1 MAFQNFV
8 CWDIGRV
15 RGVMNTNAEL
25 ASRDIFLAVHSEL
38 PLTMSN
44 PRESFVRSSSNRP
57 LDPRDFLQSFL
68 SDDNRHMQVAVC
80 GDSGSG
86 KSHFI
91 RWLEISIPATPSR
104 YVVSIPR
111 SGISLRGV
119 IELILRALPEPAA
132 KPYRDRL
139 NQTGDERSTP
149 DQLEERLLSCIAL
162 TIADDEPSSEGDLD
176 LETELIK
183 ELPNLFHDPYL
194 RSYFRERGGVIR
206 QLATQVLSGSS
217 EYLPTEEPR
226 EFSVQDLP
234 ILGTQTSQMSA
245 AARRMCDVL
254 RSDQD
259 VQDVAV
265 EIINRSLDR
274 AIGQVMNFTGDHLI
288 RLLQDV
294 RRHLRAQGQEMI
306 LLVEDLA
313 RLQGLDLSLLEALI
327 EEGST
332 NNELC
337 TLRWAAAVTTGY
349 YERIPD
355 TVKTRMNYVLNM
367 DIPTGGETNSINEDS
382 LLTFSAKYL
391 NAARLDPEKLSEWA
405 NLPDDQ
411 REEPPVACDSC
422 PHRTVCHSGFG
433 MVDEVGFYPFNRAS
447 LLNMLRR
454 LDSRLDER
462 FNPRVLVKDVLAEVL
477 STYGRVL
484 ESGSFPPRQLL
495 DKMGGPKLPPIVGD
509 GLVRQNPV
517 EADRQL
523 AVLELWGNGGDTATD
538 LPEELYVSFGLQ
550 KPALSSSH
558 KPTVIQP
565 VHESPAEP
573 PSGDARLVGIR
584 DWGNGSS
591 MQDGLLNNI
600 RPLLF
605 NAVISHIDWDN
616 EGLVQTHFVGSTTG
630 QFRQTSI
637 SFRGQLTQPATR
649 RDVSLRIP
657 ISDEREELREAAIA
671 IEGLY
676 QFRQLGNWSFQD
688 GTQSLESLGNCL
700 DQWSEYIVQQLKALT
715 VGNEKWDSSVAA
727 VELLA
732 VGAALAGSPSRT
744 PAESLNALF
753 DQWPQQTFAQS
764 PDWQRLYQSILRDQ
778 SKLRDI
784 ALARG
789 SGTKGGQ
796 RGAFIDPSKFL
807 PTLRRVSR
815 RWELLEKPP
824 GNDDLARLYARVK
837 SELPTVAKAEWVLR
851 TDWLEEWRQHVPE
864 GVTRTEVVE
873 KVRTLLNA
881 ALENGVGF
889 GSRQLKSSV
898 ENALADLERVQLE
911 GALRTASRLRNQTD
925 PVRLLRELGRD
936 RGGNARAAVKQFL
949 PAVRDLLDQLDAAVS
964 NRIGNIDQSAKDLQ
978 GYQSQI
984 KVALVQLAGDI
995 DAIGRQDDNAN

>member
-25 ASRDIFLAVHSEL
+25 ASRDIFLAVHSEF

-104 YVVSIPR
+104 YVISIPR

-119 IELILRALPEPAA
+119 IELILRALPEAAA

-194 RSYFRERGGVIR
+194 RSYFRQTGGVIR

-217 EYLPTEEPR
+217 EYLPTEERR

-234 ILGTQTSQMSA
+234 ILGTQSSQMSA
-245 AARRMCDVL
+245 AARLMCDAL

-259 VQDVAV
+259 AQDVAV

-405 NLPDDQ
+405 NLPDEQ
-411 REEPPVACDSC
+411 REEPPVACDGCS
-422 PHRTVCHSGFG
+422 HRTVCHSGFG
-433 MVDEVGFYPFNRAS
+433 MVDEVGLYPFNRAS

-495 DKMGGPKLPPIVGD
+495 DQMGGPKLPPIVGD
-509 GLVRQNPV
+509 GLLRQNPV

-538 LPEELYVSFGLQ
+538 LPEELYASFGLQ
-550 KPALSSSH
+550 KPTFSSSH
-558 KPTVIQP
+558 KPTVLQP
-565 VHESPAEP
+565 VHESPVEP
-573 PSGDARLVGIR
+573 PSGDARLVGIW

-591 MQDGLLNNI
+591 MQDGLLNYI

-605 NAVISHIDWDN
+605 DAVISHIDWDN

-630 QFRQTSI
+630 SFRRDSI
-637 SFRGQLTQPATR
+637 SFRRQLTQPANR
-649 RDVSLRIP
+649 AVSLRIP
-657 ISDEREELREAAIA
+657 ISDEREELREASIA

-676 QFRQLGNWSFQD
+676 QFRQFGNWSFQG

-700 DQWSEYIVQQLKALT
+700 DQWSEYIVQQMKALT
-715 VGNEKWDSSVAA
+715 AGDEKWDPSVAA

-753 DQWPQQTFAQS
+753 DQWPQQAFAQS
-764 PDWQRLYQSILRDQ
+764 PDWQRLYQLILRDQ
-778 SKLRDI
+778 PKLRDI
-784 ALARG
+784 ARARG

-807 PTLRRVSR
+807 PTIRRVSR

-824 GNDDLARLYARVK
+824 GNDDLARLYASVK
-837 SELPTVAKAEWVLR
+837 SELPTVAKSEWVLR

-873 KVRTLLNA
+873 KVRALLNV
-881 ALENGVGF
+881 ALDNGVGF
-889 GSRQLKSSV
+889 GSQLKSSV
-898 ENALADLERVQLE
+898 ENALAELERVQLE
-911 GALRTASRLRNQTD
+911 DALRTAYRLRNQTD
-925 PVRLLRELGRD
+925 PLRLLRELGRD
-936 RGGNARAAVKQFL
+936 RGGNARAAVKRFL
-949 PAVRDLLDQLDAAVS
+949 PAVRNLLDQLDAEVS
-964 NRIGNIDQSAKDLQ
+964 NRISNIDQSAKDLQ

-995 DAIGRQDDNAN
+995 DAIGRQDDNTN

>member
-25 ASRDIFLAVHSEL
+25 ASKEIFLAVHSEF

-44 PRESFVRSSSNRP
+44 PRDSFVRSSSNRP

-162 TIADDEPSSEGDLD
+162 TIADDEPSSQGDLD

-194 RSYFRERGGVIR
+194 RSYFRQTGGVIR

-217 EYLPTEEPR
+217 EYLPTEERR

-234 ILGTQTSQMSA
+234 LLGTQTSQMSA
-245 AARRMCDVL
+245 AARLMCDVL

-259 VQDVAV
+259 AQDVAV

-294 RRHLRAQGQEMI
+294 RRHLRARGQEMI

-313 RLQGLDLSLLEALI
+313 RLQGLDLSLLEVLI

-367 DIPTGGETNSINEDS
+367 DIPTGGEANSINEDS

-411 REEPPVACDSC
+411 REEPPVACDGCS
-422 PHRTVCHSGFG
+422 HRTVCHSGFG
-433 MVDEVGFYPFNRAS
+433 MVGEVGLYPFNRAS

-454 LDSRLDER
+454 LDSRIDER

-509 GLVRQNPV
+509 GLLRQNPV

-550 KPALSSSH
+550 KPAFSGSL

-565 VHESPAEP
+565 AHESSAEP

-591 MQDGLLNNI
+591 LQDGLLNYI
-600 RPLLF
+600 RRLLF
-605 NAVISHIDWDN
+605 DAIISHVDWDN
-616 EGLVQTHFVGSTTG
+616 EGLVQAHFVRSTTG
-630 QFRQTSI
+630 SFRRDSI
-637 SFRGQLTQPATR
+637 SFRGQLTQPANR
-649 RDVSLRIP
+649 AVSLRIP

-676 QFRQLGNWSFQD
+676 QFRQFGNWSFQG

-700 DQWSEYIVQQLKALT
+700 DQWSEYAVQQLKALT
-715 VGNEKWDSSVAA
+715 VGDDKWDHSVAA

-744 PAESLNALF
+744 PTESLNALF
-753 DQWPQQTFAQS
+753 DQWPQQAFAQS
-764 PDWQRLYQSILRDQ
+764 PDWQRLYQSILRGQ
-778 SKLRDI
+778 SMLRDI
-784 ALARG
+784 ARARG

-824 GNDDLARLYARVK
+824 GNDDLARLYASVK
-837 SELPTVAKAEWVLR
+837 SELPTVARAEWVLR

-873 KVRTLLNA
+873 KVRALLNV
-881 ALENGVGF
+881 ALDNGVGF
-889 GSRQLKSSV
+889 GGQLKSSV

-911 GALRTASRLRNQTD
+911 DALRTASRLRNQTD

-936 RGGNARAAVKQFL
+936 RGGNARDAVKRFL
-949 PAVRDLLDQLDAAVS
+949 PAVRTLLDQLDAEVS
-964 NRIGNIDQSAKDLQ
+964 NRISNIDQSAKDLQ

-995 DAIGRQDDNAN
+995 DAIGRQDDNTN